1 MASGVFRKGVH
12 YVRPQGFGTRFK
24 WGAVIAWLEDKEI
37 GNPEDDPIP
46 MARGY
51 RLREPDK
58 KDCRSA

>member
-24 WGAVIAWLEDKEI
+24 WGAVVALLEEKEA
-37 GNPEDDPIP
+37 GTAEEDSIP

-51 RLREPDK
+51 CL
-58 KDCRSA
+58 